1 VAEPGSD
8 FSNHDA
14 SPSAMGVAT
23 RLACAR
29 AKREGIDVDSLLR
42 KVGLTRHQVDDPSTR
57 LNVNSQIRFLE
68 LAAASLNDELLGFHL
83 AQTFDLRLMG
93 LLYYVLASSEVLEEA
108 LRRGAR
114 YGALAN
120 EGIALKYRQGRNVG
134 IRFEYVGV
142 ARHSDRHQIESLM
155 VTLVRTCRQLTK
167 RHLQPLQVSFT
178 HRRGGDTSEF
188 KTFFGRDV
196 MFGAAV
202 DEVAFARST
211 RQLPVVGADPY
222 LNALLLK
229 YCEQAL
235 ATRTTNRNSFGSSVE
250 NAIAVLLPHGN
261 ARVGEV
267 ASKLGVSRRTLARRL
282 SSEGLNFAGVMQRLK
297 ADLAKRHLAD
307 ESLSIS
313 EVAWLLG
320 YQDPSAFT
328 HAFKRWTGSPPRT
341 LRQSSI

>member
-1 VAEPGSD
+1 VAGSG
-8 FSNHDA
+8 FSNRAA
-14 SPSAMGVAT
+14 SPSAMGVVT

-29 AKREGIDVDSLLR
+29 ARQEGVEVNSLL
-42 KVGLTRHQVDDPSTR
+42 KKAGLTRQQVDDPSTR
-57 LNVNSQIRFLE
+57 LDVNSQIQFLE
-68 LAAASLNDELLGFHL
+68 LAAATLKDELLGFHL
-83 AQTFDLRLMG
+83 SQAFDLRLMG

-114 YGALAN
+114 YSRLAN
-120 EGIALKYRQGRNVG
+120 EGIALGYYQGRNVG

-155 VTLVRTCRQLTK
+155 VTLVRTCRQLTN
-167 RHLQPLQVSFT
+167 RHLQPIQVSFT

-196 MFGAAV
+196 RFGAAV
-202 DEVAFARST
+202 DEVTFARST
-211 RQLPVVGADPY
+211 RQLPVVSADPY

-235 ATRTTNRNSFGSSVE
+235 ATRATNRSSFGSSVE
-250 NAIAVLLPHGN
+250 NAIALLLPHGN
-261 ARVGEV
+261 ARAGEV
-267 ASKLGVSRRTLARRL
+267 ANKLGVSRRTLARRL